1 MNRSGALSFSYW
13 ETKTWLAGI
22 DYCIIGSGITG
33 LSCALEL
40 RQLMPEARIA
50 ILERGVLPYG
60 ASTRNAGFACFGS
73 PTEILDDLNTHSETE
88 LIALVKQR
96 YQGIQRLRSLI
107 GDAAMA
113 FQQQGGF
120 EVFREHEA
128 AVYEE
133 VLKQLPYLNDLLRPV
148 FGQDAFLRRS
158 TRFGMDKILPETI
171 CNPLEGQLNPGLM
184 IRELMRKAQQANID
198 IFFGMQLLR
207 YEDAGDGVSL
217 EVGRGG
223 APGEN
228 EASLQMR
235 CKNLLLATNGFAAL
249 QAPDLAVK
257 PARAQVL
264 ITEPIPGLSLKGT
277 FHLEAGYYYFR
288 NVGDRVLL
296 GGGRNLDKEGE
307 TTTEFGTTERI
318 QQQLE
323 TLLEEVIL
331 PGQKVKVAQRW
342 SGIMGVGSQKKPL
355 LRKLSQHVF
364 CGVRLGGM
372 GVAIGSHTGAAL
384 ANLAVSD
391 AIPEQ

>member
-1 MNRSGALSFSYW
+1 MSQSGALSFSYW

-22 DYCIIGSGITG
+22 DYCIVGSGITG
-33 LSCALEL
+33 LSCALKL
-40 RQLMPEARIA
+40 RQLKPDARIA

-73 PTEILDDLNTHSETE
+73 PTEILDDLNTHSEAE
-88 LIALVKQR
+88 LIALVTQR
-96 YQGIQRLRSLI
+96 YQGIQRLRSLV

-113 FQQQGGF
+113 FQQQGGY

-128 AVYEE
+128 ALYEE
-133 VLKQLPYLNDLLRPV
+133 VLEQLPYLNDLLRPV

-158 TRFGMDKILPETI
+158 TRFGMGKILPETI

-184 IRELMRKAQQANID
+184 IRELIRKAQEANID
-198 IFFGMQLLR
+198 IFYGMQLLR
-207 YEDAGDGVSL
+207 YEDAGDSVSL

-223 APGEN
+223 APGKN
-228 EASLQMR
+228 EASLQIR

-249 QAPDLAVK
+249 QAPELAVE

-264 ITEPIPGLSLKGT
+264 ITEPIPELHIKGT

-296 GGGRNLDKEGE
+296 GGGRNLDKAGE
-307 TTTEFGTTERI
+307 TTTEFGTTDRI
-318 QQQLE
+318 QEQLE
-323 TLLEEVIL
+323 SLLSEVIL
-331 PGQKVKVAQRW
+331 PEQKAKIAQRW
-342 SGIMGVGSQKKPL
+342 SGIMGVGPQKKPI
-355 LRKLSQHVF
+355 LRKLSQRVC

-391 AIPEQ
+391 ASPK